1 MPPPLKLYYLSAEV
15 APFSETY
22 ELATFSRKITSKLHD
37 KEDVDIRVSQPK
49 YGYVSER
56 KYILRE
62 VIRLKD
68 IPVMFNE
75 GKHIINMKSCFIP
88 ETRVQVYFM
97 ENNPLY
103 KSLPDLIYKAR
114 NGRIFSDI
122 DERFAFF
129 AVSVIDTL
137 TSLFWA
143 PDVFICNDWQTSFL
157 PILLREQYK
166 QEEFYSNMKSVYII
180 HSVNDYRKYSKKT
193 YDMLGLTPGESGEL
207 IDNHICAIK
216 NADLTIA
223 MNYESSK
230 LMDKMMKQKKL
241 FDAFE
246 SNNSMIIDVPKK
258 SNREVWKETANII
271 ESACKKLK

>member
-1 MPPPLKLYYLSAEV
+1 MAPLKLYYLSAEV

-22 ELATFSRKITSKLHD
+22 ELASFSRKITSRLHD

-68 IPVMFNE
+68 IPVIFNE
-75 GKHIINMKSCFIP
+75 EKHVINMKSCFIP
-88 ETRVQVYFM
+88 ETRVQVYFV

-103 KSLPDLIYKAR
+103 KILPDLIYKAR

-122 DERFAFF
+122 DEKFAFF
-129 AVSVIDTL
+129 ALSAIDTL

-143 PDVFICNDWQTSFL
+143 PDIFICNDWQTSFV
-157 PILLREQYK
+157 PILLRERFK

-180 HSVNDYRKYSKKT
+180 HSINDYRKYSKHS
-193 YDMLGLTPGESGEL
+193 YDMLGLTPGESGKL
-207 IDNHICAIK
+207 VDNHIRAIE

-223 MNYESSK
+223 MNYESSN
-230 LMDKMMKQKKL
+230 LMENMKKQKKL
-241 FDAFE
+241 FAAFE
-246 SNNSMIIDVPKK
+246 SNNSMIIDIPKK
-258 SNREVWKETANII
+258 SNREVWKETANTI
-271 ESACKKLK
+271 ESVCKKLK

>member
-1 MPPPLKLYYLSAEV
+1 MAPLKLYYLSAEV

-22 ELATFSRKITSKLHD
+22 ELATFSRKITSKLHN

-75 GKHIINMKSCFIP
+75 EKHIINMKSCFIP

-97 ENNPLY
+97 ENNLLY

-129 AVSVIDTL
+129 ALSAIDTL

-193 YDMLGLTPGESGEL
+193 YDMLGLTPGESGKL
-207 IDNHICAIK
+207 IDNHICAIE

-246 SNNSMIIDVPKK
+246 SNNSMVIDIPKK
-258 SNREVWKETANII
+258 SNREVWKETANTI

>member
-1 MPPPLKLYYLSAEV
+1 MAPLKLYYLSAEV

-22 ELATFSRKITSKLHD
+22 ELASFSRKITSKLHD

-68 IPVMFNE
+68 IPVIFNE
-75 GKHIINMKSCFIP
+75 EKHVINMKSCFIP
-88 ETRVQVYFM
+88 ETRVQVYFV

-103 KSLPDLIYKAR
+103 KILPDLIYKAR

-122 DERFAFF
+122 DEKFAFF
-129 AVSVIDTL
+129 ALSAIDTL

-143 PDVFICNDWQTSFL
+143 PDIFICNDWQTSFV
-157 PILLREQYK
+157 PILLQERFK

-180 HSVNDYRKYSKKT
+180 HSINDYRKYSKHT
-193 YDMLGLTPGESGEL
+193 YNMLGLTPGESGKL
-207 IDNHICAIK
+207 VDNHICAIE

-223 MNYESSK
+223 MNYESSN
-230 LMDKMMKQKKL
+230 LMENMKKQKKL
-241 FDAFE
+241 FAAFE
-246 SNNSMIIDVPKK
+246 SNNSMIIDIPKK
-258 SNREVWKETANII
+258 SNREVWKETANTI
-271 ESACKKLK
+271 ESVCKKLK

>member
-1 MPPPLKLYYLSAEV
+1 MAPLKLYYLSAEV

-22 ELATFSRKITSKLHD
+22 ELASFSRKITSKLHD
-37 KEDVDIRVSQPK
+37 KENLDIRVSQPK

-68 IPVMFNE
+68 IPVIFNE
-75 GKHIINMKSCFIP
+75 EKHVINMKSCFIP
-88 ETRVQVYFM
+88 ETRVQVYFV

-103 KSLPDLIYKAR
+103 KILPDLIYKAR

-122 DERFAFF
+122 DEKFAFF
-129 AVSVIDTL
+129 ALSAIDTL

-143 PDVFICNDWQTSFL
+143 PDIFICNDWQTSFV
-157 PILLREQYK
+157 PILLRERFK

-180 HSVNDYRKYSKKT
+180 HSINDYRKYSKHT

-207 IDNHICAIK
+207 VDNHICAIE

-223 MNYESSK
+223 MNYESSN
-230 LMDKMMKQKKL
+230 LMENMKKQKKL
-241 FDAFE
+241 FAAFE
-246 SNNSMIIDVPKK
+246 SNNSMIIDIPKK
-258 SNREVWKETANII
+258 SNREVWKETANTI
-271 ESACKKLK
+271 ESVCKKLK

>member
-1 MPPPLKLYYLSAEV
+1 MPPLKLYYLSAEV

-75 GKHIINMKSCFIP
+75 EKHIINMKSCFIP

-129 AVSVIDTL
+129 ALSVIDTL

-180 HSVNDYRKYSKKT
+180 HSINDYRKYSKKT
-193 YDMLGLTPGESGEL
+193 YDMLGLTPGESGKL
-207 IDNHICAIK
+207 IDNHICAIE

-241 FDAFE
+241 FNAFE
-246 SNNSMIIDVPKK
+246 SNNSMVIDIPKK
-258 SNREVWKETANII
+258 SNREVWKETANTI

>member
-1 MPPPLKLYYLSAEV
+1 MPPLKLYYLSAEI

-22 ELATFSRKITSKLHD
+22 ELASFSRKITSRLHD
-37 KEDVDIRVSQPK
+37 KTDVDIRVSQPK

-68 IPVMFNE
+68 IPVVFNE
-75 GKHIINMKSCFIP
+75 KKHIINMKSCFIP

-114 NGRIFSDI
+114 NGRVFSDI

-129 AVSVIDTL
+129 SLAAIDTL

-143 PDVFICNDWQTSFL
+143 PDVFICNDWQTSFI
-157 PILLREQYK
+157 PTLLQEQFK
-166 QEEFYSNMKSVYII
+166 QEEFYSNMKSVYLI
-180 HSVNDYRKYSKKT
+180 HSVNNYRKYSHST
-193 YDMLGLTPGESGEL
+193 YDMLGITPNESGKL
-207 IDNHICAIK
+207 IDNHIMAIE
-216 NADLTIA
+216 NSDLTIA
-223 MNYESSK
+223 INYESTQ
-230 LMDKMMKQKKL
+230 LLDKMKKQKKL
-241 FDAFE
+241 FETFE
-246 SNNSMIIDVPKK
+246 SNNSMVIDIPKK
-258 SNREVWKETANII
+258 TNREVWKETSNTI
-271 ESACKKLK
+271 ESACRKL

>member
-1 MPPPLKLYYLSAEV
+1 MAPLKLYYLSAEV

-22 ELATFSRKITSKLHD
+22 ELATFSRKITSKLHN

-75 GKHIINMKSCFIP
+75 EKHIINMKSCFIP

-129 AVSVIDTL
+129 ALSAIDTL

-157 PILLREQYK
+157 PILLREQFK

-193 YDMLGLTPGESGEL
+193 YDMLGLTPGESGKL
-207 IDNHICAIK
+207 IDNHICAIE

-246 SNNSMIIDVPKK
+246 SNNSMIIDIPKK
-258 SNREVWKETANII
+258 SNREVWKETANTI

>member
-1 MPPPLKLYYLSAEV
+1 MAPLKLYYLSAEV

-22 ELATFSRKITSKLHD
+22 ELASFSRKITSKLHD

-68 IPVMFNE
+68 IPVFFNE
-75 GKHIINMKSCFIP
+75 EKHVINMKSCFIP
-88 ETRVQVYFM
+88 ETRVQVYFV

-103 KSLPDLIYKAR
+103 KILPDLIYKAR

-122 DERFAFF
+122 DEKFAFF
-129 AVSVIDTL
+129 ALSAIDTL

-143 PDVFICNDWQTSFL
+143 PDIFICNDWQTSFV
-157 PILLREQYK
+157 PILLRERFK

-180 HSVNDYRKYSKKT
+180 HSINDYRKFSKHT
-193 YDMLGLTPGESGEL
+193 YDMLGLTPGESGKL
-207 IDNHICAIK
+207 VDNHICAIE

-223 MNYESSK
+223 MNYESSN
-230 LMDKMMKQKKL
+230 LMENMKKQKKL
-241 FDAFE
+241 FAAFE
-246 SNNSMIIDVPKK
+246 SNNSMIIDIPKK
-258 SNREVWKETANII
+258 SSREVWKETANTI
-271 ESACKKLK
+271 ESVCKKLK

>member
-1 MPPPLKLYYLSAEV
+1 MPPLKLYYLSAEV

-22 ELATFSRKITSKLHD
+22 ELASFSRKITSKLHD
-37 KEDVDIRVSQPK
+37 KTDVDIRVSQPK

-68 IPVMFNE
+68 IPVVFNE
-75 GKHIINMKSCFIP
+75 EQHIINMKSCFIP

-103 KSLPDLIYKAR
+103 KSLPELIYKAR

-129 AVSVIDTL
+129 SMAAIDTL

-143 PDVFICNDWQTSFL
+143 PDVFICNDWQTSFI
-157 PILLREQYK
+157 PTLLREQFK
-166 QEEFYSNMKSVYII
+166 QEEFYSNMKSVYLI
-180 HSVNDYRKYSKKT
+180 HSVNNYRMYSQTT
-193 YDMLGLTPGESGEL
+193 YDMLGITPNESGKL
-207 IDNHICAIK
+207 VDNHIMAIE
-216 NADLTIA
+216 NSDLTIA
-223 MNYESSK
+223 INYESSQLLDK
-230 LMDKMMKQKKL
+230 LKKQKKL
-241 FDAFE
+241 FETFE
-246 SNNSMIIDVPKK
+246 SNNSMVLDIPKK
-258 SNREVWKETANII
+258 TNPAVWKETSNTI
-271 ESACKKLK
+271 ESACRKL

>member
-1 MPPPLKLYYLSAEV
+1 MAPLKLYYLSAEV

-75 GKHIINMKSCFIP
+75 EKHIINMKSCFIP

-129 AVSVIDTL
+129 ALSAIDTL

-143 PDVFICNDWQTSFL
+143 PDVFICNDWQTSFI
-157 PILLREQYK
+157 PTLLQEQFK
-166 QEEFYSNMKSVYII
+166 QEEFYSNMKSVYLI
-180 HSVNDYRKYSKKT
+180 HSVNNYRKYSKST
-193 YDMLGLTPGESGEL
+193 YDMLGITPNESGKL
-207 IDNHICAIK
+207 IDNHIMAIE
-216 NADLTIA
+216 NSDLTIA
-223 MNYESSK
+223 INYESSQ
-230 LMDKMMKQKKL
+230 LMDKMRKQKKL
-241 FDAFE
+241 FKTFE
-246 SNNSMIIDVPKK
+246 SNNSMVIDIPKK
-258 SNREVWKETANII
+258 TNREVWKEASNTID
-271 ESACKKLK
+271 SACRKL

>member
-1 MPPPLKLYYLSAEV
+1 MAPLKLYYLSAEV

-22 ELATFSRKITSKLHD
+22 ELASFSRKITSKLHD
-37 KEDVDIRVSQPK
+37 KEDLDIRVSQPK

-68 IPVMFNE
+68 IPVIFNE
-75 GKHIINMKSCFIP
+75 EKHVINMKSCFIP
-88 ETRVQVYFM
+88 ETRVQVYFV

-103 KSLPDLIYKAR
+103 KILPDLIYKAR

-122 DERFAFF
+122 DEKFAFF
-129 AVSVIDTL
+129 ALSAIDTL

-143 PDVFICNDWQTSFL
+143 PDIFICNDWQTSFV
-157 PILLREQYK
+157 PILLRERFK

-180 HSVNDYRKYSKKT
+180 HSINDYRKYSKHT
-193 YDMLGLTPGESGEL
+193 YDMLGLTPGESGKL
-207 IDNHICAIK
+207 VDNHICAIE

-223 MNYESSK
+223 MNYQSSN
-230 LMDKMMKQKKL
+230 LMENMKKQKKL
-241 FDAFE
+241 FAAFE
-246 SNNSMIIDVPKK
+246 SNNSMIIDIPKK
-258 SNREVWKETANII
+258 SNREVWKETANTI
-271 ESACKKLK
+271 ESVCKKLK

>member
-1 MPPPLKLYYLSAEV
+1 MPRLKLYYLSAEV

-22 ELATFSRKITSKLHD
+22 ELASFSRKITSKLH
-37 KEDVDIRVSQPK
+37 ENTDVDIRVSQPK

-68 IPVMFNE
+68 IPVVFNE
-75 GKHIINMKSCFIP
+75 EQHIINMKSCFIP

-103 KSLPDLIYKAR
+103 KSLPELIYKAR

-129 AVSVIDTL
+129 SMAAIDTL

-143 PDVFICNDWQTSFL
+143 PDVFICNDWQTSFI
-157 PILLREQYK
+157 PTLLREQFK
-166 QEEFYSNMKSVYII
+166 QEEFYSNMKSVYLI
-180 HSVNDYRKYSKKT
+180 HSVNNYRMYSQTT
-193 YDMLGLTPGESGEL
+193 YDMLGLTPNESGKL
-207 IDNHICAIK
+207 VDNHIMAIE
-216 NADLTIA
+216 NSDLTIA
-223 MNYESSK
+223 INYESSQLLDK
-230 LMDKMMKQKKL
+230 LKKQKKL
-241 FDAFE
+241 FETFE
-246 SNNSMIIDVPKK
+246 SNNSMVLDIPKK
-258 SNREVWKETANII
+258 ANRVVWKETANTI
-271 ESACKKLK
+271 ESACRKL

>member
-1 MPPPLKLYYLSAEV
+1 MAPLKLYYLSAEV

-75 GKHIINMKSCFIP
+75 EKHIINMKSCFIP

-103 KSLPDLIYKAR
+103 KSLPELIYKAR

-129 AVSVIDTL
+129 ALSAIDTL

-193 YDMLGLTPGESGEL
+193 YDMLVMTPGESGKL
-207 IDNHICAIK
+207 IDNHICAIE

-246 SNNSMIIDVPKK
+246 SNNSMVIDIPKK
-258 SNREVWKETANII
+258 SNREVWKETANTI

>member
-1 MPPPLKLYYLSAEV
+1 MAPLKLYYLSAEV

-37 KEDVDIRVSQPK
+37 KEDIDIRVSQPK

-68 IPVMFNE
+68 IPVIFNE
-75 GKHIINMKSCFIP
+75 EKHIINMKSCFIP

-97 ENNPLY
+97 ENNLLY

-122 DERFAFF
+122 DERFTFF
-129 AVSVIDTL
+129 ALSAIDTL

-180 HSVNDYRKYSKKT
+180 HSINNYRKYSKKT
-193 YDMLGLTPGESGEL
+193 YDMLGLTPGESGKI
-207 IDNHICAIK
+207 IDNHICAIE
-216 NADLTIA
+216 NADLIIA

-230 LMDKMMKQKKL
+230 LMDQMMKQKKL

-246 SNNSMIIDVPKK
+246 SNNSMVIDIPKK
-258 SNREVWKETANII
+258 PNRAVWKETANTIK
-271 ESACKKLK
+271 SACKQLK

>member
-1 MPPPLKLYYLSAEV
+1 MAPLKLYYLSAEV

-75 GKHIINMKSCFIP
+75 EKHIINMKSCFIP

-103 KSLPDLIYKAR
+103 KPLPDLIYKAR
-114 NGRIFSDI
+114 NGRIFNDI

-129 AVSVIDTL
+129 ALAVIDTL

-157 PILLREQYK
+157 PILLREQFK
-166 QEEFYSNMKSVYII
+166 QEEFYSKMKSVYII

-193 YDMLGLTPGESGEL
+193 YDMLGMTPGESGKL
-207 IDNHICAIK
+207 IDNHICAIE

-246 SNNSMIIDVPKK
+246 SNNSMIIDIPKK
-258 SNREVWKETANII
+258 SNREVWKETANTI

>member
-1 MPPPLKLYYLSAEV
+1 
-15 APFSETY
+15 
-22 ELATFSRKITSKLHD
+22 
-37 KEDVDIRVSQPK
+37 
-49 YGYVSER
+49 
-56 KYILRE
+56 
-62 VIRLKD
+62 
-68 IPVMFNE
+68 MFNE
-75 GKHIINMKSCFIP
+75 EKHIINMKSCFIP

-103 KSLPDLIYKAR
+103 KPLPDLIYKAR

-129 AVSVIDTL
+129 ALSAIDTL

-193 YDMLGLTPGESGEL
+193 YDMLGMTPGESGKL
-207 IDNHICAIK
+207 IDNHICAIE

-246 SNNSMIIDVPKK
+246 SNNSMIIDIPKK
-258 SNREVWKETANII
+258 SNREVWKETANTI

>member
-1 MPPPLKLYYLSAEV
+1 MAPLKLYYLSAEV

-75 GKHIINMKSCFIP
+75 EKHIINMKSCFIP

-97 ENNPLY
+97 ENNLLY

-129 AVSVIDTL
+129 ALSTIDTL

-193 YDMLGLTPGESGEL
+193 YDMLGLTPGESGKL
-207 IDNHICAIK
+207 IDNHICAIE

-223 MNYESSK
+223 INYESSK

-246 SNNSMIIDVPKK
+246 SNNSMIIDIPKK
-258 SNREVWKETANII
+258 SNREVWKETANTI

>member
-1 MPPPLKLYYLSAEV
+1 MPPLKLYYLSAEV

-22 ELATFSRKITSKLHD
+22 ELASFSRKITSKLHD
-37 KEDVDIRVSQPK
+37 KTDVDIRVSQPK

-68 IPVMFNE
+68 IPVVFNE
-75 GKHIINMKSCFIP
+75 EQHIINMKSCFIP

-114 NGRIFSDI
+114 NGRVFSDI

-129 AVSVIDTL
+129 SMAAIDTL

-143 PDVFICNDWQTSFL
+143 PDVFICNDWQTSFI
-157 PILLREQYK
+157 PTLLREQFK
-166 QEEFYSNMKSVYII
+166 QEEFYSNMKSVYLI
-180 HSVNDYRKYSKKT
+180 HSVNNYRQYSQST
-193 YDMLGLTPGESGEL
+193 YDMLGLAPTNKSGKL
-207 IDNHICAIK
+207 VDNHISAIE

-223 MNYESSK
+223 INYESSK
-230 LMDKMMKQKKL
+230 LLDKMEKQKKL
-241 FDAFE
+241 FETFE
-246 SNNSMIIDVPKK
+246 SNNSMIINIPKK
-258 SNREVWKETANII
+258 SNREVWKEASNTI
-271 ESACKKLK
+271 ESACRKL